1 MRTEWYRDMRRAISF
16 WYHLVIMM
24 IRWFW
29 TSDDMG
35 FFSLC
40 CLLSSSMKHSIEY
53 IFLNF
58 FFLLTFFSFCWGLI
72 HFAMSGHIHSI
83 QHVRFSQFDRLFG
96 LVLLFSLQYLP
107 IFFTSSFFILIQRQ
121 SILLP
126 AQWPCIFFPWPY
138 HMFTFLRSICSGFN
152 SLCNDSLLLFQWNQT
167 KSRFFFFKSFNYTF
181 MLLHEFD
188 HAISF
193 NTRLLHTLFFWINS
207 DFYFRAKTK
216 NPQKK
221 ITIEKIGRMNEWM
234 QKKSSKSAQT
244 ASRKSVTTRA
254 TINILVVT
262 IIRFYSFIDLF
273 VADLNIIIIN
283 VYVWLQCAN
292 RF

>member
-1 MRTEWYRDMRRAISF
+1 
-16 WYHLVIMM
+16 
-24 IRWFW
+24 
-29 TSDDMG
+29 
-35 FFSLC
+35 
-40 CLLSSSMKHSIEY
+40 MKHSIEY
-53 IFLNF
+53 IFWTF
-58 FFLLTFFSFCWGLI
+58 FFSFYRGLI

-83 QHVRFSQFDRLFG
+83 QHVQFSQFDRLFG

-126 AQWPCIFFPWPY
+126 AQWPCIFFPLPY
-138 HMFTFLRSICSGFN
+138 HMFTFLRTICSGFN

-207 DFYFRAKTK
+207 DFYFRATCK
-216 NPQKK
+216 NEKPTEKNNNWKDRENKRMNAKK
-221 ITIEKIGRMNEWM
+221 IHP
-234 QKKSSKSAQT
+234 
-244 ASRKSVTTRA
+244 
-254 TINILVVT
+254 
-262 IIRFYSFIDLF
+262 
-273 VADLNIIIIN
+273 
-283 VYVWLQCAN
+283 N
-292 RF
+292 RLKRRRENLLPLGQQ